1 MAIFAIS
8 SRNGSRA
15 KKCAVPDRRRG
26 ELASIVRQCLF
37 FMTAKKMHTPRT
49 FFLANQKWRRASSL
63 LSESLRKFYWF
74 GLLGR
79 GTPFSGLRAAFF
91 SQRNLQPFL
100 RMFVGA
106 RENCRFYFWLFSGR
120 ENCPLVDRSRF
131 PEEWKAGKRG
141 LKFPRGILVLKDGS

>member
-1 MAIFAIS
+1 MSGYQSNLAKQDDYIRNFEPKWKPCQKMWR
-8 SRNGSRA
+8 SRQTAGRA
-15 KKCAVPDRRRG
+15 CEHRSPMPLFYDCRKIAHAVN
-26 ELASIVRQCLF
+26 
-37 FMTAKKMHTPRT
+37 
-49 FFLANQKWRRASSL
+49 FFLRNQKWRLASLL

-141 LKFPRGILVLKDGS
+141 